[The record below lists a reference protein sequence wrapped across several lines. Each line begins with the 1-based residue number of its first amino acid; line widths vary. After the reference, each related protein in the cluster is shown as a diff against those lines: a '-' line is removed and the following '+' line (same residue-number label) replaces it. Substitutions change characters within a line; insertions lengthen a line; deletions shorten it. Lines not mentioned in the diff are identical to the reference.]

1 MNNKTLKHRKK
12 LTKKEKQNLWDKLN
26 SNQNENND
34 IQEIYSKTLN
44 NTECSICNH
53 SIHTDENGLYICS
66 NKKCGLMMKNPL
78 DQTAEWRFYK
88 NDDHNDPSRS
98 GCPINP
104 LLEQSSYGCRIF
116 CNQNSSY
123 QMRKI
128 RRYTE
133 WHSIPYK
140 EKINYEDFQHIT
152 IMANMSGI
160 PKLIIDDAM
169 KYHKKISEEQSFRSL
184 NREGVLAASI
194 YISCRINGFP
204 RTAKEL
210 ADIFNLDVSSA
221 TKGCKNAL
229 LILNKLE
236 KNTNYKDKTQLIQA
250 DPSTFLER
258 YCTKLNFPKEL
269 TKLCIFISHKI
280 KGIQQFHQK
289 SPHSIAVGI
298 IYYVSCECN
307 QGINKLTIKNIG
319 HVSEVTI
326 NKCYKMLKD
335 FEKPLIPSVIRQ
347 KYHII

>member
-1 MNNKTLKHRKK
+1 MNKTQKRTKNLTSNEKK
-12 LTKKEKQNLWDKLN
+12 SLWNRLNMNTIPTTPIEELYSSTKTF
-26 SNQNENND
+26 SND
-34 IQEIYSKTLN
+34 
-44 NTECSICNH
+44 ECSLCK
-53 SIHTDENGLYICS
+53 SPIHIDEHGSHICS
-66 NKKCGLMMKNPL
+66 NTSCGMMIRNPL

-88 NDDHNDPSRS
+88 GDDTQDPSRS

-116 CNQNSSY
+116 CNSKSTY

-133 WHSIPYK
+133 WHAIPYK

-152 IMANMSGI
+152 IMANLSGI
-160 PKLIIDDAM
+160 PKLIINDAM
-169 KYHKKISEEQSFRSL
+169 IYHKKISEEQSFRSL

-194 YISCRINGFP
+194 YISCRINGYP
-204 RTAKEL
+204 RTAKEI
-210 ADIFNLDVSSA
+210 ADIFNLDTSSA

-236 KNTNYKDKTQLIQA
+236 KNMDYDDKTQLTQA
-250 DPSTFLER
+250 TPSTFLER
-258 YCTKLNFPKEL
+258 YCTKLNFPSDL
-269 TKLCIFISHKI
+269 MKLCLFISMKI
-280 KGIQQFHQK
+280 KQYQQFHQK

-307 QGINKLTIKNIG
+307 QDIKKSVIKDIS

-335 FEKPLIPSVIRQ
+335 LNKPLIPKIIKQ
-347 KYHII
+347 KYVY